1 MTDSAYP
8 IGRFELP
15 ETLTPAQRNER
26 INTIEELPATLL
38 NILRNTKPEDLS
50 NKYRDGSWMVR
61 EIIHHLADS
70 HMQGFARF
78 KLALTEDNPIIK
90 PYEQDGWALLPDVG
104 RVEIEPSLNII
115 KGVHHRWTV
124 LMRTM
129 KSKQWKRTFH
139 HPDWNHNFT
148 LEQSLA
154 QYAWHSQH
162 HLAHIRT
169 ALEKEKP

>member
-1 MTDSAYP
+1 MNDPAYP
-8 IGRFELP
+8 LGRFELP
-15 ETLTPAQRNER
+15 NSLTPAQRNER
-26 INTIEELPATLL
+26 IIFIEDLPAALVNL
-38 NILRNTKPEDLS
+38 LRNVDPADL
-50 NKYRDGSWMVR
+50 NKKYREGSWTVR

-104 RVEIEPSLNII
+104 RVEMEPSINIL
-115 KGVHHRWTV
+115 KGLHQRWTV
-124 LMRTM
+124 LLRTM
-129 KSKQWKRTFH
+129 KTPQWQRTFH
-139 HPDWNHNFT
+139 HPEWNHNFT

-169 ALEKEKP
+169 ALEK